1 MRLHRQVAIAITTAW
16 VFSAFFSGGAWA
28 AQQTI
33 NYSNGSGSNFSEVET
48 GVTGGMPSVTLTNAG
63 TVSMVLDAGTSSDGT
78 PFTGLND
85 LGFVAGVLY
94 SNTMINE
101 FNNRGFRFFEK
112 SSTNFS
118 FDEIT
123 FMQGS
128 ARDSDKTYQLVLTGF
143 SNDTQTV
150 TETVTLPKGGEA
162 NSGLQDLFT
171 LTRGTDFN
179 DSAWQD
185 VDTVTMAFT
194 RSPGADSRYLIRS
207 IKIDDAAVSDSTAPT
222 FVSASST
229 PTDDATNVSVSNNI
243 EIAFDEN
250 IELKSGNITI
260 RNVTDSRDFEVFNV
274 ATESDGTTTS
284 PGAGRISVTNN
295 KVYLNPTSDLAGNR
309 TYAIHIESSAVAD
322 SANNSFAGII
332 DDATFNFTT
341 VDTTPNAP
349 STPDLDASSDTG
361 PLNTDNITS
370 DTTPTFSGTSESGSI
385 VTLYSD
391 QVGGGATVIGTGT
404 ATGGNWQIT
413 TNELASGITHAISAK
428 ASDSDDNVSS
438 ASNALSVTIDTIAP
452 SVVSITT
459 PIEADSIVNAA
470 EDNDV
475 LIAGSGAEAG
485 NSVTVTITRQ

>member
-1 MRLHRQVAIAITTAW
+1 MRLRRQVAIAITTAW
-16 VFSAFFSGGAWA
+16 VSSAFFSGEAWA

-48 GVTGGMPSVTLTNAG
+48 GVTGGMPSVTLTNTGA
-63 TVSMVLDAGTSSDGT
+63 VSMVLDAGNSTDST

-85 LGFVAGVLY
+85 LGFVAGVFF

-101 FNNRGFRFFEK
+101 FNNRGFRFFER

-171 LTRGTDFN
+171 LTRGTDFT

-194 RSPGADSRYLIRS
+194 RSPGADSRYLIKS

-250 IELKSGNITI
+250 IELKNGNITI

-284 PGAGRISVTNN
+284 PGAGRISVTND
-295 KVYLNPTSDLAGNR
+295 KVYLNPTSDLIGNR

-322 SANNSFAGII
+322 TANNSFAGIS

-361 PLNTDNITS
+361 SLNTDNITS
-370 DTTPTFSGTSESGSI
+370 DTTPTFSGISESGSI

-404 ATGGNWQIT
+404 AAGGNWQIT

-452 SVVSITT
+452 SAVSITT
-459 PIEADSIVNAA
+459 PIETDSIVNAA

-475 LIAGSGAEAG
+475 L
-485 NSVTVTITRQ
+485 